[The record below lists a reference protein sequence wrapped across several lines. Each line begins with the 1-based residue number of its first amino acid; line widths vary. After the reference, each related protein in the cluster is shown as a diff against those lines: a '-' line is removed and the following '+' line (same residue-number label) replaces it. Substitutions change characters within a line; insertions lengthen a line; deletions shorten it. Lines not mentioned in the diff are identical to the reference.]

1 MKPTAQRAN
10 RLSSAVGASLK
21 GVFLGG
27 EGYDFSTNNRYNVQK
42 HALILLKDAKLWR
55 ESASTSCSL

>member
-1 MKPTAQRAN
+1 MAQRAN

-21 GVFLGG
+21 GLFGG
-27 EGYDFSTNNRYNVQK
+27 DFSTNNRQNVQK

-55 ESASTSCSL
+55 KRASTSCSL

>member
-10 RLSSAVGASLK
+10 RPTSAVGASVGGCLE
-21 GVFLGG
+21 G

-55 ESASTSCSL
+55 KSASTSCSL

>member
-1 MKPTAQRAN
+1 MAQRAN

-21 GVFLGG
+21 GLLGG
-27 EGYDFSTNNRYNVQK
+27 AEGYDFSTNNRYNVQK

-55 ESASTSCSL
+55 KRASTSCSL